1 MEHRIAGLIDWDDAV
16 TGSAAYE
23 LAWSVWEFAQG
34 SAPAVTLDIDR
45 AVRFLDAY
53 AETGTVDV
61 RDRAFVVPL
70 IRAHLR
76 FEVFRAGV
84 ERRQGWPVDEDYIT
98 RAATAFHALAAQTL

>member
-1 MEHRIAGLIDWDDAV
+1 MTR
-16 TGSAAYE
+16 SPAYE
-23 LAWSVWEFAQG
+23 RGWAVWEFAQG
-34 SAPAVTLDIDR
+34 PAPPVTLASDR
-45 AVRFLDAY
+45 AARFLDAY